1 MDEDLTNTFE
11 IENTETLIKN
21 IKKKNSNYKKE
32 KSNGVDK
39 LDNDMSEKID

>member
-1 MDEDLTNTFE
+1 MEEDLTNTFE

-21 IKKKNSNYKKE
+21 IKKKTSNFKKV